1 MAIHAL
7 WEDRYAFSI
16 RKGGIDLLNEDSVSH
31 TAIGASHKS
40 DGTPTTHTQS
50 NQQFGGAGHFFG
62 GGGTDVGVCSG
73 TDGTVIA
80 QRNKVTTDAGS
91 FIYGIPVTGNP
102 DIVTG
107 QEMIE
112 IDVQDGSTL
121 PRLSRGSE
129 ASNSGSTS
137 AYRGVQT
144 PTFSMDFIPTSK
156 SLFQVGATFFQTG
169 TKEYK
174 APQGTDPESYKYSTK
189 QLTTPAEGDGSE
201 PNYFATIVRQISTSG
216 ADSRLL
222 SDAVCNSFSLSSD
235 QSTPLTCSAG
245 FTGRLM
251 VSNYNTGTRSDDFTL
266 DDGRNYLLRDCQCLI
281 TTPLKEVA
289 FTAGTGTPV
298 VGGKYKIGTA
308 TGVCVEILVA
318 VSGSDGSKTGTLLL
332 KETDGSFATQV
343 QSGTGTLENF
353 DTNTATFTATDGVA
367 VGSIK
372 EHFLMPIES
381 FNIDATSDVSYSFY
395 NERFPANMVVG
406 GYSVEGSVTIPGGG
420 FNDRHILRHLQ
431 EIFASAGSG
440 QSTGSAVVLPIQV
453 RFYWDSTVTGSL
465 GDHID
470 LPAVPAQARDLH
482 IRTNAM
488 ITDITTGGDNELTT
502 TISFSCRN
510 QYNATGTLTKKGIA
524 IDVKDDLDDV
534 DVKHGYDISETVLYV
549 AQ

>member
-16 RKGGIDLLNEDSVSH
+16 RKGGIDLLNETTGSNATLAVSH
-31 TAIGASHKS
+31 TNA
-40 DGTPTTHTQS
+40 GTPTS
-50 NQQFGGAGHFFG
+50 NTSGDTQFGGAGHFFG
-62 GGGTDVGVCSG
+62 GGATDVGVCSG

-80 QRNKVTTDAGS
+80 QRNASTTTANS

-102 DIVTG
+102 DVVTG
-107 QEMIE
+107 QEMIDIE
-112 IDVQDGSTL
+112 VRDASTL
-121 PRLSRGSE
+121 PRLNRGSE

-137 AYRGVQT
+137 VYRGVQT

-169 TKEYK
+169 TKEYNN
-174 APQGTDPESYKYSTK
+174 SSNFSVK
-189 QLTTPAEGDGSE
+189 QLTTPPEGSGSE
-201 PNYFATIVRQISTSG
+201 PKYYATMVRQISENGS
-216 ADSRLL
+216 DSRML

-298 VGGKYKIGTA
+298 VGGKYKIGTSA

-318 VSGSDGSKTGTLLL
+318 VSGDDGSKTGTLLL
-332 KETDGSFATQV
+332 KETDGSFKTAV
-343 QSGTGTLENF
+343 ASAAGTLANF
-353 DTNTATFTATDGVA
+353 DSDTSTFSSTVA
-367 VGSIK
+367 QGSIK
-372 EHFLMPIES
+372 EHILMPIES

-395 NERFPANMVVG
+395 NERFPTNIVIG
-406 GYSVEGSVTIPGGG
+406 GFSVEGSVIIPGGG
-420 FNDRHILRHLQ
+420 FNDRNILRHLQ
-431 EIFASAGSG
+431 EVFASAGSG
-440 QSTGSAVVLPIQV
+440 QSSGSSTVLPIQV
-453 RFYWDSTVTGSL
+453 NLYWDSSITGNL
-465 GDHID
+465 GDHIT
-470 LPAVPAQARDLH
+470 LPSAPADARDLH
-482 IRTNAM
+482 IRTNAF

-510 QYNATGTLTKKGIA
+510 KYNASGALAAKGFS
-524 IDVKDDLDDV
+524 IDLKDDLAET
-534 DVKHGYDISETVLYV
+534 HGYDAETSPLY
-549 AQ
+549 

>member
-16 RKGGIDLLNEDSVSH
+16 RKGGIDLLNETTGSNATLAVSH
-31 TAIGASHKS
+31 TNA
-40 DGTPTTHTQS
+40 GTPTS
-50 NQQFGGAGHFFG
+50 NTSGNTQFGGAGHFFAG
-62 GGGTDVGVCSG
+62 HASTDFGVCTG
-73 TDGTVIA
+73 TAGTPIA
-80 QRNKVTTDAGS
+80 QRNAASNTTTSS

-121 PRLSRGSE
+121 PRLSSGSE

-169 TKEYK
+169 TKEYNN
-174 APQGTDPESYKYSTK
+174 SSNFSVK
-189 QLTTPAEGDGSE
+189 QLTTPPEGAGSE
-201 PNYFATIVRQISTSG
+201 PNYYATMVRQISTSG

-289 FTAGTGTPV
+289 FTGGTGTVV
-298 VGGKYKIGTA
+298 VGGKYKIGTSA
-308 TGVCVEILVA
+308 TGICVEILVA
-318 VSGSDGSKTGTLLL
+318 IDGGQSDGAKTGTILI
-332 KETDGSFATQV
+332 KETDGSFSGAV
-343 QSGTGTLENF
+343 SGGTGTLTNF
-353 DTNTATFTATDGVA
+353 DGNTASLSASVATTNSVDA
-367 VGSIK
+367 VNHSVK

-395 NERFPANMVVG
+395 NERFPTNIVIG
-406 GYSVEGSVTIPGGG
+406 GYSIEGSVTIPGGG
-420 FNDRHILRHLQ
+420 FNDRVVLRHLQ
-431 EIFASAGSG
+431 EIFASSGSG
-440 QSTGSAVVLPIQV
+440 QSTGSATVLPIQV
-453 RFYWDSTVTGSL
+453 RFYWDSTVTGNL
-465 GDHID
+465 GNHIT
-470 LPAVPAQARDLH
+470 LPIAPAQARDLH

-510 QYNATGTLTKKGIA
+510 EYSATGALAVKGFS
-524 IDVKDDLDDV
+524 IDLKDDLAET
-534 DVKHGYDISETVLYV
+534 HGYDAESNALY
-549 AQ
+549 